1 MLMRAAPSRIVVR
14 ALAADR
20 RWLVGGEGACESML
34 LRMWERGAAIVVVV
48 GGVRGYEG
56 WVRERAVGDGMDGR

>member
-1 MLMRAAPSRIVVR
+1 
-14 ALAADR
+14 
-20 RWLVGGEGACESML
+20 
-34 LRMWERGAAIVVVV
+34 VV